1 VSKPPVDLIGA
12 AADLRRDLLNEPNDI
27 NNLLSMAALF
37 LIAASPGVM
46 LPDCDAATAGWPLL
60 FGGVH
65 VLFLFSIS
73 DTAETVRRWRG

>member
-1 VSKPPVDLIGA
+1 M
-12 AADLRRDLLNEPNDI
+12 LRIVEDF
-27 NNLLSMAALF
+27 SV
-37 LIAASPGVM
+37 IAASPDAM
-46 LPDCDAATAGWPLL
+46 LPDCHVATAGWPLL